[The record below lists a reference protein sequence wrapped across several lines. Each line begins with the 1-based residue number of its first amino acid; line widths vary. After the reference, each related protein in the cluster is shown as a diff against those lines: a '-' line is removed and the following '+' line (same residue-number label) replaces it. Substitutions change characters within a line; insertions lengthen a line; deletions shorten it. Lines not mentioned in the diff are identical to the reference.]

1 MGVFLYNK
9 AGLER
14 SPGAFLLFL
23 QSLSPK
29 LPAAASNARKPTIQS
44 PNNRRRLSFNM
55 AKKKHKRRRGCAHF
69 LFCWLLI
76 LLGLGGGAFYAWRV
90 LGSYEYNPINED
102 NLAVSAVSQQYAD
115 KVTNIALF
123 GVDSRSGEGSR
134 SDAMMILSVDS
145 KRGCIKLSSLM
156 RDAYVAVDGHGQT
169 KLCHAYAYGGPE
181 LAVKTINQNFQM
193 DIREYATV
201 NFTQMADIVDAVGGV
216 ELEVSEG
223 EMEEANKALWEYCVL
238 NDLIW
243 DDYKFIAPGLQT
255 LNGPQAVAYGR
266 IRKGSTGGDGA
277 RTGRQQEILEKMLQ
291 KALDMSALKYPALA
305 ARLMPLV
312 ETSMS
317 AADLLDLAAQV
328 LSHGRP
334 QIQRAT
340 FPCEGDWSDKTTSSG
355 LSVVAYDDALAVDR
369 LHKFIYDD
377 ISIEDQKAAENQ
389 P

>member
-1 MGVFLYNK
+1 
-9 AGLER
+9 
-14 SPGAFLLFL
+14 
-23 QSLSPK
+23 
-29 LPAAASNARKPTIQS
+29 
-44 PNNRRRLSFNM
+44 M
-55 AKKKHKRRRGCAHF
+55 AKKKRKRRRGCAHF

-102 NLAVSAVSQQYAD
+102 NLAVSAASQQYAD

-123 GVDSRSGEGSR
+123 GVDSRAGEGSR

-243 DDYKFIAPGLQT
+243 DDYKFTTPGLQT

-317 AADLLDLAAQV
+317 AADLLGLAAQV

>member
-1 MGVFLYNK
+1 
-9 AGLER
+9 
-14 SPGAFLLFL
+14 
-23 QSLSPK
+23 
-29 LPAAASNARKPTIQS
+29 
-44 PNNRRRLSFNM
+44 M
-55 AKKKHKRRRGCAHF
+55 AKKKRKHRRGCAHF

>member
-1 MGVFLYNK
+1 
-9 AGLER
+9 
-14 SPGAFLLFL
+14 
-23 QSLSPK
+23 
-29 LPAAASNARKPTIQS
+29 
-44 PNNRRRLSFNM
+44 M
-55 AKKKHKRRRGCAHF
+55 AKKKRKRRRGCAHF

-102 NLAVSAVSQQYAD
+102 NLAVSAASQQYAD

-123 GVDSRSGEGSR
+123 GVDSRAGEGSR

-223 EMEEANKALWEYCVL
+223 EME
-238 NDLIW
+238 
-243 DDYKFIAPGLQT
+243 
-255 LNGPQAVAYGR
+255 
-266 IRKGSTGGDGA
+266 
-277 RTGRQQEILEKMLQ
+277 
-291 KALDMSALKYPALA
+291 
-305 ARLMPLV
+305 
-312 ETSMS
+312 
-317 AADLLDLAAQV
+317 
-328 LSHGRP
+328 
-334 QIQRAT
+334 
-340 FPCEGDWSDKTTSSG
+340 
-355 LSVVAYDDALAVDR
+355 
-369 LHKFIYDD
+369 
-377 ISIEDQKAAENQ
+377 
-389 P
+389 